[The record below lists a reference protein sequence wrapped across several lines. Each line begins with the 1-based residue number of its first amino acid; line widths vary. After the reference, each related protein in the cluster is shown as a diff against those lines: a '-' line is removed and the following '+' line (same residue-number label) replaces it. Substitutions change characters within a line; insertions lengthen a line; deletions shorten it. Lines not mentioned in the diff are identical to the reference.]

1 MNARSVIAKPRFL
14 IPLII
19 FLVVAGFFAAG
30 LRLDSNVVP
39 SVLIGK
45 NAPEFQ
51 LPELHSSTGTFEPNR
66 MLGQPWILNVW
77 ASWCVACR
85 DEHAILVD
93 LANMGLPIVGLN
105 YKDET
110 KDARKWLRD
119 WGDPYITTAVD
130 YEGAAAIDWGVYGV
144 PETFVIDDT
153 GVILYKHI
161 GPITPDT
168 VREEILPYFGDSTG

>member
-1 MNARSVIAKPRFL
+1 MNARSIIAKPRFL

-110 KDARKWLRD
+110 KDARKWF
-119 WGDPYITTAVD
+119 A
-130 YEGAAAIDWGVYGV
+130 
-144 PETFVIDDT
+144 
-153 GVILYKHI
+153 
-161 GPITPDT
+161 
-168 VREEILPYFGDSTG
+168 